1 MADEPKPAD
10 ELKRTDELKPTL
22 EQVRASVRDALEKL
36 TGDPG
41 PEPGI
46 TPSNPR
52 GKRRPELKPE
62 PDVD

>member
-1 MADEPKPAD
+1 MADEPKP
-10 ELKRTDELKPTL
+10 TDKPEPIL

-41 PEPGI
+41 REPGI

-52 GKRRPELKPE
+52 GKRRKDRKLE
-62 PDVD
+62 PGAD